1 VTVDKL
7 ERLLNLTAVL
17 LETTVPMS
25 AAQLRRQVPGYPASQ
40 AAFRR
45 SFERDKDDLREMGV
59 PLRVVPVP
67 GTDPPLDG
75 YDIDADEYYLTD
87 PRLEPDE
94 LAALHLAAST
104 VRIDGA
110 RGQEA
115 LWKLGGVLAGDG
127 VEVMASLPG
136 DPNLGPVFEAVTS
149 RRVIEFDYR
158 GERRRVDP
166 HRLDFRRGRWYLT
179 AGDHARRA
187 DRNFRL
193 DRIEGPVVV
202 LGEPEA
208 FARPDREH
216 PGAAAPPWQ
225 LGGDDEI
232 TVRLRVDADQAAWA
246 RTTLGDEAVAARH
259 PDGAITFELVVTN
272 RAALR
277 SFALTFLDHAVIED
291 PPALRQE
298 MIAWLEDLAS

>member
-1 VTVDKL
+1 MDKL
-7 ERLLNLTAVL
+7 ERLLNLTAAL
-17 LETTVPMS
+17 LETPLPLS
-25 AAQLRRQVPGYPASQ
+25 ATQIREQVPGYPESQ
-40 AAFRR
+40 ASFRR

-75 YDIDADEYYLTD
+75 YDIDASEYYLTD
-87 PRLEPDE
+87 PGLEPDE

-115 LWKLGGVLAGDG
+115 LWKLGGVLAEDG

-136 DPNLGPVFEAVTS
+136 DPNLAPVFDAVTA
-149 RRVIEFDYR
+149 RRTVTFDYR
-158 GERRRVDP
+158 GEARRVDP

-179 AGDHARRA
+179 GWDHDRED

-193 DRIEGPVVV
+193 DRIEGDVVA
-202 LGEPEA
+202 GEAASFERAPS
-208 FARPDREH
+208 DH
-216 PGAAAPPWQ
+216 PGASAPPWQ
-225 LGGDDEI
+225 LGGDDEV
-232 TVRLRVDADQAAWA
+232 TARLRVDADQAAWA
-246 RTTLGDEAVAARH
+246 RTTLGDGAVADH
-259 PDGAITFELVVTN
+259 HDDGSITFEIVVTN
-272 RAALR
+272 RAAFR

-291 PPALRQE
+291 PPALRDDMVQ
-298 MIAWLEDLAS
+298 WLEAMR

>member
-1 VTVDKL
+1 MDKL

-17 LETTVPMS
+17 LETPLPLS
-25 AAQLRRQVPGYPASQ
+25 AEQLHRQVPGYPDALG
-40 AAFRR
+40 AFRR

-75 YDIDADEYYLTD
+75 YDIDADEYYLAD
-87 PRLEPDE
+87 PHLEPDE

-136 DPNLGPVFEAVTS
+136 DANLAPVFEAVTS
-149 RRVIEFDYR
+149 RRVIEFGYR
-158 GERRRVDP
+158 EERRRVDP
-166 HRLDFRRGRWYLT
+166 HRLDFRRGRWYFS
-179 AGDHARRA
+179 GRDHDREA
-187 DRNFRL
+187 DRSFRL
-193 DRIEGPVVV
+193 DRVGGPVSVV
-202 LGEPEA
+202 GEDDA
-208 FARPDREH
+208 FTRPATSH

-225 LGGDDEI
+225 LGGEDEI
-232 TVRLRVDADQAAWA
+232 TARLRVDADQAGWA
-246 RTTLGDEAVAARH
+246 RTTLGEDTVAAQH
-259 PDGAITFELVVTN
+259 EDGSVTFELVVTN
-272 RAALR
+272 RAAFR
-277 SFALTFLDHAVIED
+277 SFTLTFLDHAVVEGPD
-291 PPALRQE
+291 VLRDD
-298 MIAWLEDLAS
+298 IVTWLEALA